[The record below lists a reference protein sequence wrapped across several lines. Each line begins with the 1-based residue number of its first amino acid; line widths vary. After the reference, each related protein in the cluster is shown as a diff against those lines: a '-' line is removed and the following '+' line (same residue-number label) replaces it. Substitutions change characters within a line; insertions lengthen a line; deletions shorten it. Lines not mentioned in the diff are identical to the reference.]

1 MDEKDY
7 SCADDLIKDLK
18 KHLAIHPMAV
28 VGPTYHAVNKR
39 IADLYFLK
47 QEELKGIYHLTEAH
61 AATLRLQT
69 VIRYDYKDDQIK
81 NPSKTQQNKGVRFA
95 HGLQKQYVEFDSE
108 LAKQEER
115 GLLSR
120 LREMPKEWTVVQL
133 TMQAR
138 PENRFKILPK
148 DKDITQPTCLHIV
161 RLPCGETLN
170 EEDPVSVMVDK
181 PKGSEGMPTIFNLI
195 HKATKEHLRTKHG
208 RASEIRK
215 AREKASQMIKEVV
228 DELSS
233 GYLREWRCL
242 LLGSLCRH
250 QQWLQ
255 VKDCIDKVFTKH
267 KSYKL
272 DSRSRQLLYRV
283 TDGAVY
289 LTSAEIQSAVA
300 CLVTDSSL
308 ATDLINAIVKFQQDN
323 SILLAARRQP
333 VIFIVD
339 ENLDLFPW
347 EMLPIIKRHPVSR
360 ISSIHFL
367 HALYHEHKDNIVDGC
382 RLVSELEMGFY
393 IVNPD
398 EDLKEMETRLVK
410 FLEKRVPKWS
420 GISGCAPTHEQFS
433 TALLEKSIFL
443 YCGHFNGTHYLKQED
458 ISSMRVVALP
468 LLFGCSSAAL
478 QELGGRVQPTGVTDK
493 YLMAACPCVIGM
505 QWTVTSDDTDCITVM
520 LLNSWLPGPILDLS
534 SFRSAGDMLSSR
546 KEPELLRLLRDAR
559 ETANNYSNSAAL
571 IARGIPVKMRE

>member
-1 MDEKDY
+1 MDEKDLSY
-7 SCADDLIKDLK
+7 ADELINELK
-18 KHLAIHPMAV
+18 KHLAIHPMQV
-28 VGPTYHAVNKR
+28 VGPTYHTMNKR
-39 IADLYFLK
+39 LADLYFLK
-47 QEELKGIYHLTEAH
+47 KEELKGIYHLTEAH

-81 NPSKTQQNKGVRFA
+81 NPSKTQQKKGVRFSQ
-95 HGLQKQYVEFDSE
+95 GLQKHYVEFDSE
-108 LAKQEER
+108 LAKKEER

-138 PENRFKILPK
+138 PENRFKICPK
-148 DKDITQPTCLHIV
+148 DKNITQPTCLHIV

-170 EEDPVSVMVDK
+170 EENPVSVMIDK

-195 HKATKEHLRTKHG
+195 DKAIKELRTKYG
-208 RASEIRK
+208 RASDIRK
-215 AREKASQMIKEVV
+215 ARDRASQMIKEVV

-242 LLGSLCRH
+242 LLGTLFRH

-255 VKDCIDKVFTKH
+255 VKDCIDNVCTKH

-300 CLVTDSSL
+300 CLVTDSNL
-308 ATDLINAIVKFQQDN
+308 AADLTNAIVKFQQDN
-323 SILLAARRQP
+323 SIFLVARRQP
-333 VIFIVD
+333 VILIID
-339 ENLDLFPW
+339 EDLDQLPW
-347 EMLPIIKRHPVSR
+347 EMLPNLKRHPVSR

-367 HALYHEHKDNIVDGC
+367 HALYHEHKDHIVDGC
-382 RLVSELEMGFY
+382 RLVSELELGFY
-393 IVNPD
+393 IINPD
-398 EDLKEMETRLVK
+398 EDLKEMETRLVQ
-410 FLEKRVPKWS
+410 FLEKRIPKWS
-420 GISGCAPTHEQFS
+420 GISGCAPTQEQFS

-443 YCGHFNGTHYLKQED
+443 YCGHFNGTHYLTQDD

-468 LLFGCSSAAL
+468 LLFGCSSVAL
-478 QELGGRVQPTGVTDK
+478 QDLGGRVQPTGVSDK

-520 LLNSWLPGPILDLS
+520 LLNSWLPGPIMDLT
-534 SFRSAGDMLSSR
+534 SFRSGGDMLSSR
-546 KEPELLRLLRDAR
+546 KEPELLRLMRDAR